1 MSSAVTPGSMRSEA
15 PIAPSPSLSSK
26 MRPETVAVCTTPAST
41 SPRLP
46 PMATVSSFVWETS
59 SSVRGAQPREA
70 VALVPEKQRPR
81 AVKRTLYAPGASP
94 SKA

>member
-26 MRPETVAVCTTPAST
+26 MRPETVAVCTTPASI

-46 PMATVSSFVWETS
+46 PMATVSSF
-59 SSVRGAQPREA
+59 
-70 VALVPEKQRPR
+70 VPEKQRPR